1 MIETAIFCG
10 GLLVGAV
17 VVYLVLKQR
26 HQLIVSNLENEANLK
41 LESLNDKLQNEQ
53 AHFNEKSRLI
63 EESKE
68 SMQSEFENLVNK
80 LFHENT
86 QKSNQNLNLMLKPL
100 KEQLNSFTTR
110 VNEVY
115 NEETKQRSSLLTEIK
130 NLKELNQK
138 ISQDAINLTKALKG
152 ENKTQ
157 GDWGEMILESIL
169 EQSGLRKDKEYTI
182 QNSYTDDNNKRLRPD
197 VILHLPE
204 NKDII
209 IDSKVS
215 LNAYVQHVNAE
226 TKQEQ
231 EEAKKELERSFMAHI
246 KGLSAKRYEDIK
258 ELRSLDF
265 VLMFVPIEGAFLLA
279 ASQNGNLFKTAFD
292 NNIMIVSPSTLFVT
306 LRTIENIWKFEYQNE
321 NAQKIAEK
329 AGNLY
334 DKFVLFLESFQ
345 TVGKSIEKAQEA
357 YDTSMNRLSSGK
369 GNVVSKVEEFKQ
381 MGVKPN
387 KQIGQNLL
395 EE

>member
-10 GLLVGAV
+10 GLLLGGV
-17 VVYLVLKQR
+17 VIYLVLKQR
-26 HQLIVSNLENEANLK
+26 HQLIVTNLENEANLK
-41 LESLNDKLQNEQ
+41 LEALNDKLQNEQ

-215 LNAYVQHVNAE
+215 LNAYVQYVNAD

-231 EEAKKELERSFMAHI
+231 EEAKKELEKSFMAHI
-246 KGLSAKRYEDIK
+246 KGLSGKRYEDIK
-258 ELRSLDF
+258 ELKSLDF

-357 YDTSMNRLSSGK
+357 YDTSLNRLSTGK
-369 GNVVSKVEEFKQ
+369 GNVVARVEEFKQ

>member
-1 MIETAIFCG
+1 MIEGLIFAG
-10 GLLVGAV
+10 GVIVGALV
-17 VVYLVLKQR
+17 VWLVLKSR
-26 HQLIVSNLENEANLK
+26 HELIVKSIESEAGIK
-41 LESLNDKLQNEQ
+41 LLALSEKLQDEQ
-53 AHFNEKSRLI
+53 AHFNEKEKLI
-63 EESKE
+63 EDSKQA
-68 SMQSEFENLVNK
+68 MQTEFENLVNK

-100 KEQLNSFTTR
+100 KEQLNSFSTR

-115 NEETKQRSSLLTEIK
+115 NEETKQRTSLLTEIK

-182 QNSYTDDNNKRLRPD
+182 QNSYTDENNKRLRPD

-215 LNAYVQHVNAE
+215 LNAYVQYANAQS
-226 TKQEQ
+226 KQEQ
-231 EEAKKELERSFMAHI
+231 EEAKRDLEKSFMAHI
-246 KGLSAKRYEDIK
+246 KGLSGKRYEDIK

-279 ASQNGNLFKTAFD
+279 ASNNGSLFKTAFD

-321 NAQKIAEK
+321 NAQLIAQK
-329 AGNLY
+329 AANLY

-345 TVGKSIEKAQEA
+345 KVGKGIENAQDA
-357 YDTSMNRLSSGK
+357 YNTAFNRLSTGK
-369 GNVVSKVEEFKQ
+369 GNVVARVEEFKE
-381 MGVKPN
+381 MGIKPN
-387 KQIGQNLL
+387 KQIGQSLL

>member
-10 GLLVGAV
+10 GLLLGAGV
-17 VVYLVLKQR
+17 IYLVLKQR
-26 HQLIVSNLENEANLK
+26 HQLIVQNLENEASLK
-41 LESLNDKLQNEQ
+41 LQALSDKLHNEQ

-63 EESKE
+63 EESKQ
-68 SMQSEFENLVNK
+68 SMQTEFENLVNK

-215 LNAYVQHVNAE
+215 LNAYVQHVNAK

-258 ELRSLDF
+258 ELKSLDF

-357 YDTSMNRLSSGK
+357 YDTSLNRLSSGK